1 MNSSK
6 VVVGRSSFG
15 MQSGVA
21 AFAVGLAAFGF
32 AGVASAQDASAS
44 ATASAPAMATAGSS
58 AGTDHAKVVEH
69 LGFTWL
75 GVNGIDIAG
84 SVSNTGAITP
94 QTLQAPT
101 IGVRYWLNEGMGL
114 DVGLG
119 LHYSSSSSEFKN
131 GSTTTTTDNPSKLA
145 ALVHVGVPIVLGTP
159 GKHYK
164 FTVIPEANVGYG
176 SSTVKFQPQ
185 GNQPAAKD
193 LELSGL
199 SLNVGARVGAEIQFG
214 FIGIPELALQG
225 TVGLGFT
232 HSSVKAKQ
240 DTIEASSSANTL
252 QTTVQSSPW
261 GLFTNSVAA
270 IYYF

>member
-32 AGVASAQDASAS
+32 TGVASAQDASAS
-44 ATASAPAMATAGSS
+44 ASAPAMATAGSS

-75 GVNGIDIAG
+75 GVNELSIASG
-84 SVSNTGAITP
+84 LASGGE
-94 QTLQAPT
+94 QTLSQKIQAPT
-101 IGVRYWLNEGMGL
+101 VGVRYWLNEGMGL

-119 LHYSSSSSEFKN
+119 LHYSSGKAETKS
-131 GSTTTTTDNPSKLA
+131 GGVTTTTDGQSRLGA
-145 ALVHVGVPIVLGTP
+145 ILHVGVPIVLGTP

-176 SSTVKFQPQ
+176 SSTIKGVAQ
-185 GNQPAAKD
+185 GGNPPPKD
-193 LELSGL
+193 IELSGL

-232 HSSVKAKQ
+232 HQSVHAKQ
-240 DTIEASSSANTL
+240 DTNESTTSGNLLS
-252 QTTVQSSPW
+252 TTVQSSPW